1 MADLASILAGQQM
14 TVNAPQLSAANAPF
28 VWAQGG
34 RRVTPDEIARQR
46 LIAEEQTAGDYSPVG
61 HWTQGLGRVLD
72 GLEGGFAKRNL
83 RRAEEAN
90 AAESDAVLQALLSGE
105 RDEASLL
112 RAAAN
117 QYITPEA
124 RAIASSLMPKAWQ
137 PTNDLEKAAIEA
149 GISRGS
155 PQWVE
160 IMNTAV
166 QNKVDPWT
174 NIVTG
179 GESLMGR
186 QSLIQQ
192 ALGGGDPASSGGGV
206 DWLSQFTPDEIGVF
220 QRESQRRAAAS
231 NIPSGS
237 PLQGGPTPGSVVDGY
252 RFKGGNPNDP
262 NAWEEVR

>member
-1 MADLASILAGQQM
+1 MADLASILA
-14 TVNAPQLSAANAPF
+14 NAPMLNMQQAATPF
-28 VWAQGG
+28 VWGQGG

-46 LIAEEQTAGDYSPVG
+46 LIAEQQTAGDYSPVG

-83 RRAEEAN
+83 RRAEDAN
-90 AAESDAVLQALLSGE
+90 ASESNAVLEALMNSPDQ
-105 RDEASLL
+105 RTIISAV
-112 RAAAN
+112 AN
-117 QYITPEA
+117 QNLSPEVRKLA
-124 RAIASSLMPKAWQ
+124 AGMMPKAWQ

-149 GISRGS
+149 GIPRGS

-220 QRESQRRAAAS
+220 QRESQRRSAAS

-262 NAWEEVR
+262 NAWEDAR